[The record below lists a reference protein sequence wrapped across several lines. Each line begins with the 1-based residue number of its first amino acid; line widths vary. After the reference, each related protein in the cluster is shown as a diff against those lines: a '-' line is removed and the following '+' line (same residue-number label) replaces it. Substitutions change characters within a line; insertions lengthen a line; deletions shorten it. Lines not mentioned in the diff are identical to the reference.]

1 MTAVF
6 SMVMPAVPRRTLSV
20 RFGRVVVLFAVS
32 VAVFGGVSVAGMV
45 TAQAP
50 VPTAE
55 YNNQQSAGSGV
66 QPDKTANINSDMT
79 KQHPRG
85 PR

>member
-6 SMVMPAVPRRTLSV
+6 SMVMPAVPRRTLSL
-20 RFGRVVVLFAVS
+20 RFGRVVILFAVS
-32 VAVFGGVSVAGMV
+32 VAVFGGVTVAGMV

-55 YNNQQSAGSGV
+55 YNNQSAGTGV
-66 QPDKTANINSDMT
+66 QPDKAANINSDMT
-79 KQHPRG
+79 KQQPRG

>member
-6 SMVMPAVPRRTLSV
+6 SMVMPTVPRRSMNG
-20 RFGRVVVLFAVS
+20 RFGRVAVLFAVS
-32 VAVFGGVSVAGMV
+32 VAVFGGVTVAGMI

-55 YNNQQSAGSGV
+55 YNTPQTGSGA

-79 KQHPRG
+79 KQQPRG

>member
-6 SMVMPAVPRRTLSV
+6 SMVMPSIPRRSMNV

-32 VAVFGGVSVAGMV
+32 VAVFGGVTVAGMV

-55 YNNQQSAGSGV
+55 HNSEQSTGTGGL
-66 QPDKTANINSDMT
+66 PDKTANINSDMT
-79 KQHPRG
+79 KQNPRG